1 MSYDIN
7 KSTAVAAGNMFPDRV
22 FLGLE
27 ALNANATAPAP
38 APATVPPLFEDYGTT
53 KNGFDFLSETSVSML

>member
-1 MSYDIN
+1 MSYDIK

-38 APATVPPLFEDYGTT
+38 APATVPPLFKDYGTT
-53 KNGFDFLSETSVSML
+53 NNGFDFLSETSVSML

>member
-1 MSYDIN
+1 
-7 KSTAVAAGNMFPDRV
+7 MFPDRV

-53 KNGFDFLSETSVSML
+53 NNGFDFLSETSVSML

>member
-53 KNGFDFLSETSVSML
+53 NNGFDFLSETSVSML

>member
-1 MSYDIN
+1 
-7 KSTAVAAGNMFPDRV
+7 MFPDRV

-53 KNGFDFLSETSVSML
+53 NKGFDFLSETSVSML

>member
-7 KSTAVAAGNMFPDRV
+7 KSTAVAAGNMFSDRV

-53 KNGFDFLSETSVSML
+53 NNGSDFLSETSVSML

>member
-1 MSYDIN
+1 MPYDIN

-27 ALNANATAPAP
+27 ALTANATAPAP
-38 APATVPPLFEDYGTT
+38 ATVPSLFEDYGTT
-53 KNGFDFLSETSVSML
+53 NNGFDFLSETSVSML